1 MSFSSFLIESIE
13 FVGVDA
19 EQLATLRQEIN
30 KNDVVDHIK
39 KDYLDKQ
46 TTPTKIVDSDFY
58 IVGLGVD
65 VKGKVVLKA
74 SFVAEVTEDDGYVYF
89 KKVEFTY
96 NAETNTLLS
105 INDIDRYRSDD
116 WKVIQ
121 GEILKTGSKI

>member
-58 IVGLGVD
+58 IDGLGVD

>member
-58 IVGLGVD
+58 IDGLGMD